1 MAMRVHSSIE
11 DLADEAAAGKD
22 LRRYLEARGIRAV
35 ATLALIAASDDEF
48 SKTLIEPLL
57 LGWKLP
63 EGDII
68 RLPPDEHPIA
78 KAILTH
84 MWMLAKQSWQASL
97 AASKPA
103 PLPVASSTTSQA
115 STSTEKVPRTLPA
128 GVWQTLVRAY
138 NTVQLHGRDR
148 CFPVEE
154 LLGAECVLARMYFEH
169 NTSKVYTPIGL
180 GEIVQRRSFTAA
192 GKVNPLAKAVKKSTS
207 LSLDED
213 RQLVQADDPEWSP
226 KSMLA
231 IIDGINAVKWAMT
244 LVQWGEERDVADYAA
259 WMVQRVRSR
268 PAKTEQFL
276 TYWTS
281 ASWSLVMAMR
291 NGRTFAEA
299 ASSVMADLDK
309 FTEHMSKEPAS
320 TKIKL
325 PPADD
330 PKGKGKYGP
339 GRNKGAKGDKGK
351 SPYRPSPYGRGDRYS
366 PDYGSHWQQSWYKSS
381 APYYKN
387 AQSYDNGSWDKS
399 PQK

>member
-128 GVWQTLVRAY
+128 GVWQTAAGSRVCPCSHVLRA
-138 NTVQLHGRDR
+138 QHQQG
-148 CFPVEE
+148 
-154 LLGAECVLARMYFEH
+154 
-169 NTSKVYTPIGL
+169 VYT
-180 GEIVQRRSFTAA
+180 
-192 GKVNPLAKAVKKSTS
+192 
-207 LSLDED
+207 D
-213 RQLVQADDPEWSP
+213 R
-226 KSMLA
+226 
-231 IIDGINAVKWAMT
+231 T
-244 LVQWGEERDVADYAA
+244 R
-259 WMVQRVRSR
+259 
-268 PAKTEQFL
+268 
-276 TYWTS
+276 
-281 ASWSLVMAMR
+281 
-291 NGRTFAEA
+291 
-299 ASSVMADLDK
+299 
-309 FTEHMSKEPAS
+309 
-320 TKIKL
+320 
-325 PPADD
+325 
-330 PKGKGKYGP
+330 
-339 GRNKGAKGDKGK
+339 
-351 SPYRPSPYGRGDRYS
+351 
-366 PDYGSHWQQSWYKSS
+366 
-381 APYYKN
+381 
-387 AQSYDNGSWDKS
+387 
-399 PQK
+399 

>member
-207 LSLDED
+207 LS
-213 RQLVQADDPEWSP
+213 
-226 KSMLA
+226 
-231 IIDGINAVKWAMT
+231 
-244 LVQWGEERDVADYAA
+244 
-259 WMVQRVRSR
+259 
-268 PAKTEQFL
+268 
-276 TYWTS
+276 
-281 ASWSLVMAMR
+281 
-291 NGRTFAEA
+291 
-299 ASSVMADLDK
+299 
-309 FTEHMSKEPAS
+309 
-320 TKIKL
+320 
-325 PPADD
+325 
-330 PKGKGKYGP
+330 
-339 GRNKGAKGDKGK
+339 
-351 SPYRPSPYGRGDRYS
+351 
-366 PDYGSHWQQSWYKSS
+366 
-381 APYYKN
+381 
-387 AQSYDNGSWDKS
+387 
-399 PQK
+399 